1 MQKDKKNRVLEEAI
15 SFTLT
20 HSVLLSTIWG
30 GKKFEEKE
38 KCFETCPF
46 FLFFALFSPPDLAHC
61 SNVIECDVQFEFPN
75 TYKISTT

>member
-20 HSVLLSTIWG
+20 HSVLLSKIWG

-46 FLFFALFSPPDLAHC
+46 F
-61 SNVIECDVQFEFPN
+61 
-75 TYKISTT
+75 

>member
-46 FLFFALFSPPDLAHC
+46 FYFLHFFLPQ
-61 SNVIECDVQFEFPN
+61 I
-75 TYKISTT
+75 